1 MIKKEFTIKTILG
14 VVFLL
19 TINLCTVS
27 AQIGINTDN
36 VGAGLVLHIDPAR
49 NNATSGTPTP
59 AQTAED
65 IVIDKAGNVGL
76 GTVNPQAKLHIVTG
90 GTRTTPNP
98 QLRIEDGGQLA
109 GRVLTSN
116 AQGVA
121 YWRDYSAGAV
131 LGTLDA
137 TGINITL
144 PLTGTVYKN
153 TKSKVSLP
161 PGRWVIIFT
170 FVLKCNRAGAAAGSR
185 LWVRSTIGDN
195 SSLDAAKVNGTSS
208 LDIEG
213 EKAFDGV
220 VWTDRSG
227 LLTGRCIVNN
237 TSGLTKDYYYLVGDI
252 TNYQNYTGV
261 VLTNVGALADNNSMF
276 AFRVTY

>member
-1 MIKKEFTIKTILG
+1 MIKKYFTVKIIWG
-14 VVFLL
+14 VTFLL
-19 TINLCTVS
+19 IINQCSVF

-36 VGAGLVLHIDPAR
+36 IGTGLVLRIDPGR
-49 NNATSGTPTP
+49 NNAPSGTPTLVQ
-59 AQTAED
+59 AAED
-65 IVIDKAGNVGL
+65 IVINQAGNVGM

-90 GTRTTPNP
+90 GTPTTPNP
-98 QLRIEDGGQLA
+98 QLRIEDGEQLA

-121 YWRDYSAGAV
+121 YWADYAAGAV
-131 LGTLDA
+131 LATLNP
-137 TGINITL
+137 TGINIAL

-170 FVLKCNRAGAAAGSR
+170 FVLKCNRIGATAGSR
-185 LWVRSTIGDN
+185 LWVRSTIGDD
-195 SSLDAAKVNGTSS
+195 SSLDATKTNGTAS

-213 EKAFDGV
+213 VSAFDGI
-220 VWTDRSG
+220 VWTDRIG

-252 TNYQNYTGV
+252 TNYQSYSGII
-261 VLTNVGALADNNSMF
+261 LTNVGASTDNNSMF